1 MSWSPH
7 PFSLR
12 QLQYALAL
20 AQELS
25 FRKAAER
32 CHVSQP
38 ALSSQLAELEQALGV
53 RLFER
58 DKKRV
63 LLTNAG
69 RELLTRA
76 ARVLLEADGL
86 LESARRSSDP
96 LAGSLR
102 LGVIPTVSPYL
113 LPALTPRLRQ
123 QLPRLSV
130 AWREEKTE
138 SVVAL
143 LEQGELDAG
152 IVALES
158 ELGDVERETIAK
170 DEFVL
175 VTPPKHPLSRRGA
188 AAAIELRDQSV
199 LLLDDGHCFREQ
211 ALAFCSKAKAHELE
225 FRATSLSTLVQMV
238 AGGAGVTLLPSLAVP
253 TETQRA
259 KLVIRRFVSP
269 PARTLALVFRP
280 SCPVKQALQQVAA
293 LARDSYQEAALSRA
307 VSDRSATKTR

>member
-1 MSWSPH
+1 MTPS

-12 QLQYALAL
+12 QLQYAQAV
-20 AQELS
+20 ARELS
-25 FRKAAER
+25 FRRAAER

-58 DKKRV
+58 DRKHV
-63 LLTNAG
+63 LVTAAG
-69 RELLTRA
+69 QELLARA
-76 ARVLLEADGL
+76 ERVLLEADAL
-86 LESARRSSDP
+86 LEAARRAADP
-96 LAGSLR
+96 LSGSLK

-113 LPALTPRLRQ
+113 LPALTPKLKRK
-123 QLPRLSV
+123 LPRLSV
-130 AWREEKTE
+130 MWREEKTE
-138 SVVAL
+138 TIAAL
-143 LEQGELDAG
+143 LARGELDGA

-158 ELGDVERETIAK
+158 ELGEVEQLLIAK

-175 VTPPKHPLSRRGA
+175 AAPPGHPLAKRGA
-188 AAAIELRDQSV
+188 ASALELRDEGV

-211 ALAFCSKAKAHELE
+211 ALAFCAKARAHELE

-259 KLVIRRFVSP
+259 ELEIRRLAAP
-269 PARTLALVFRP
+269 PSRTLALVHRP
-280 SCPVKQALQQVAA
+280 SSPVVPALERVAA
-293 LARDSYQEAALSRA
+293 LAADSFRKAAL
-307 VSDRSATKTR
+307 